1 MDLRVKRTQKNIYNA
16 FIRLR
21 KKKELEQISVKELAE
36 LAEINK
42 ATFYLHFKDIYD
54 LSDTLENEL
63 IAECMR
69 SIPNDE
75 DLFSLVGI
83 KRMSETMSSQGE
95 LFHTLFSGSRAPYA
109 IIKLDRYIRQRLY
122 KNNPEFEN
130 DLSVNVKLTVLIYG
144 GYYSFLKYGNE
155 NSDEVLKS
163 ISEIVNFGSGK

>member
-21 KKKELEQISVKELAE
+21 KKKELEQITVKEIAA

-63 IAECMR
+63 IHDCLR

-75 DLFSLVGI
+75 NLFSLNGI
-83 KRMSETMSSQGE
+83 KKMAEVIMSQGE
-95 LFHTLFSGSRAPYA
+95 LFRTVFSGNRAPYA
-109 IIKLDRYIRQRLY
+109 VVKLDRYLRERLY
-122 KNNPEFEN
+122 ESYPEYENN
-130 DLSVNVKLTVLIYG
+130 LSVNVKLTALNYGCYYAFLI
-144 GYYSFLKYGNE
+144 YGNE
-155 NSDEVLKS
+155 NPEKVLKS
-163 ISEIVNFGSGK
+163 LSEMIENNF